1 MNNFIVFRRAR
12 RYEVCAFY
20 QLLKWLLLVSNA
32 VIFIGLF
39 TSFINKT
46 LCTRLKGIKM
56 AEKSENILWKLA
68 AFDDKVAP
76 LKVASRVGYIKHGQF
91 WPCSLLLASLYLS
104 KLFDMMTV
112 LLDNC
117 FTSLLIFW
125 SLLCQHLER
134 PESEEK
140 SFLESY
146 FVNSQWEKF
155 STKNGCVLA
164 NLA

>member
-12 RYEVCAFY
+12 RFEVWAFY

-39 TSFINKT
+39 ASFINKT
-46 LCTRLKGIKM
+46 RCTRLKGIKM
-56 AEKSENILWKLA
+56 AEKSEDILSKLA

-91 WPCSLLLASLYLS
+91 SLALCSLLLYLS